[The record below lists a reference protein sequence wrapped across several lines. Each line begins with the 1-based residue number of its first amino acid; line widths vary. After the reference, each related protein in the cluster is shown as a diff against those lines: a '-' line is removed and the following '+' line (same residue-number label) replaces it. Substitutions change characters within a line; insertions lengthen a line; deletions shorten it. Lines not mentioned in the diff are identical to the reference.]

1 MKLNPQNQ
9 SSISLETPADDPSVE
24 VSDMP
29 DHLARLLHQSTLLKS
44 YEALMQQYEEQSTQ
58 KSQRIDQLERDL

>member
-1 MKLNPQNQ
+1 MKLSPQNQ

-24 VSDMP
+24 VSDMAN
-29 DHLARLLHQSTLLKS
+29 HLARLLHQSTLLKS

-58 KSQRIDQLERDL
+58 KS